1 MTIGEDRFVDDERV
15 PLVIF
20 LGQELDR
27 HEALPKCAL
36 KLSMHIS
43 ALIDAIAT
51 FLNRIWLGRGGTG
64 RAGQGSQNPTQTGS

>member
-1 MTIGEDRFVDDERV
+1 MTIGADRFVDDERV
-15 PLVIF
+15 LLVIF

-27 HEALPKCAL
+27 HEALPKCVS
-36 KLSMHIS
+36 KLSMNRS
-43 ALIDAIAT
+43 ALIGTIVT